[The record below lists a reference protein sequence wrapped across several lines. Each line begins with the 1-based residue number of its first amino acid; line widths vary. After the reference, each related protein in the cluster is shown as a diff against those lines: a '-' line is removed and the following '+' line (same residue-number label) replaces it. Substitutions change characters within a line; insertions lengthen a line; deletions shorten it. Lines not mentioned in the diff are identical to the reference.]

1 MMPGALHML
10 QQFGLGLD
18 EDSSDDSPEVRMY
31 LPNAL
36 RLVYLL
42 LPGDRELRRL
52 YVAVKVGEATRAKRR
67 EL

>member
-18 EDSSDDSPEVRMY
+18 KDSSDDSPEVWMY
-31 LPNAL
+31 LSTAL

-42 LPGDRELRRL
+42 LPGGRELRRL
-52 YVAVKVGEATRAKRR
+52 YVAVQVGEATRAKRR
-67 EL
+67 KL